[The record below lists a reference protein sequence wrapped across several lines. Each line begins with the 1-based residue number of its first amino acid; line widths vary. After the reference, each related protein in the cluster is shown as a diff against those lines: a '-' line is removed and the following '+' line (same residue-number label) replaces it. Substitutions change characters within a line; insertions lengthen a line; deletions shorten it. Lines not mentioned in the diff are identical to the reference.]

1 MWWFLGIEWWLLL
14 DEMSILYYKTGIK
27 NLKFTFI
34 WVAYSGKKKVSELV
48 SILYNEYY
56 PREHY
61 LYLASNTVIDTP
73 FTESISDLPSGSD
86 DPASLLEV
94 PYAGRFGSGKNMTS
108 LVSMDITSDIVGLSI
123 AYSWTHKSPTWINF
137 ATWSLGHGSSDVSAS
152 SRLSPCFHK
161 FQPCNLEVYSVC
173 ECFQL

>member
-1 MWWFLGIEWWLLL
+1 
-14 DEMSILYYKTGIK
+14 MSSLQ
-27 NLKFTFI
+27 
-34 WVAYSGKKKVSELV
+34 WEKKVSELV

-123 AYSWTHKSPTWINF
+123 AYS
-137 ATWSLGHGSSDVSAS
+137 
-152 SRLSPCFHK
+152 
-161 FQPCNLEVYSVC
+161 
-173 ECFQL
+173 